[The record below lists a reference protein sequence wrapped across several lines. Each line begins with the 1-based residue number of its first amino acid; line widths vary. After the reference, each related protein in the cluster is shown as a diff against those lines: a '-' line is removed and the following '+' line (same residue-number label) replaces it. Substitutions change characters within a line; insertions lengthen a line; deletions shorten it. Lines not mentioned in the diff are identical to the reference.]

1 MNTSE
6 KLKEYL
12 EGDENRLLIETNSQL
27 LTIKDMVEELYCAA
41 KTVTKEQF
49 RKLFADQLEKNKQYL
64 KDRELK
70 VVEELKNKE
79 LQQKEY

>member
-1 MNTSE
+1 
-6 KLKEYL
+6 
-12 EGDENRLLIETNSQL
+12 
-27 LTIKDMVEELYCAA
+27 MVEELYCAA